1 MKQLAALVFRL
12 ATVAWLASLLITAKT
27 FCRGPAEEGAPT
39 PPVIKFQVASDPA
52 PLPAPGKGRL
62 LLAITVPSGYH
73 IFAGDGLSVKAGLPK
88 GASAGSPLYPRGT
101 KEEDFEVL
109 RGIAVVAIPLAMGA
123 TTQKTLDGTLFVEWQ
138 GCQDFGQK
146 VCFLPSADTV
156 RFSVAIKEAA
166 EGKGLAQSAAKRETP
181 SAQPEAVPKSA
192 EPASTAR
199 ALPEAGFRE
208 AGRFAGFKDSSEFR
222 AWLGASLNDKSTE
235 DGYEAKFARAA
246 RENVPLALL
255 MAFIFGVLSSLT
267 PCVYPVIPITVAY
280 IGSRSEGKKKFHG
293 FLLSLCFVLGLALVY
308 AALGAVSARA
318 GAAFGSLTQNGG
330 VGLGVAALFYA
341 LALSMFNLFELRTPS
356 ALANRLEM
364 SKRKGKGQGFAGA
377 FFIGAVSGLVASP
390 CIGPLILAILVVVA
404 STGSVLLG
412 FLYLFVFAL
421 GMGLLFVVIGTFS
434 GILSAMPKSGGWM
447 DGVRI
452 FFGSLILAA
461 AFYFAGIY
469 LPRPAFFIVGGA
481 SLLAVI
487 LYLLF
492 GAKRHFFSV
501 AARSVAVA
509 LCATAFAAVLPL
521 LPRSGPK
528 HEGQLAWRGDIAA
541 AFSEARTSGKPLLMD
556 FRADWCVACVE
567 LEKKTW
573 TNANV
578 QQNLKGLVPLRMD
591 MTQNNETNRALQ
603 ARFQV
608 KGLPTVILLE
618 PPNANNGAPLKN

>member
-1 MKQLAALVFRL
+1 MKGISALLSRL
-12 ATVAWLASLLITAKT
+12 ATATLLASLLVAAPT
-27 FCRGPAEEGAPT
+27 FGRGPAEEGEPS
-39 PPVIKFQVASDPA
+39 PPVLKFQVSSDPS
-52 PLPAPGKGRL
+52 PLLAPGVGRL
-62 LLAITVPSGYH
+62 LLKITVPSGYH
-73 IFAGDGLSVKAGLPK
+73 IFSGEGLSVKVRLPEGAKAG
-88 GASAGSPLYPRGT
+88 AVLYPKGT

-109 RGIAVVAIPLAMGA
+109 RQSVVVEIPISLDKAAPKNIDGAILV
-123 TTQKTLDGTLFVEWQ
+123 DWQ

-146 VCFLPSADTV
+146 VCFLPTTDTV
-156 RFSVAIKEAA
+156 KFSVSTREAKEVGALTQTAA
-166 EGKGLAQSAAKRETP
+166 RQETTPAK
-181 SAQPEAVPKSA
+181 PEAVQKSA
-192 EPASTAR
+192 EPASMAQ
-199 ALPEAGFRE
+199 ALPEADFLE
-208 AGRFAGFKDSSEFR
+208 IGRFAGFKNTGDFKSWLR
-222 AWLGASLNDKSTE
+222 AALSDKSQGE
-235 DGYEAKFARAA
+235 GVEAKFARAA

-280 IGSRSEGKKKFHG
+280 IGSRSQGKKRSHG
-293 FLLSLCFVLGLALVY
+293 FLLSLCFVLGLAVVY
-308 AALGAVSARA
+308 ALLGAISAKA
-318 GAAFGSLTQNGG
+318 GAAFGSLTQNRWI
-330 VGLGVAALFYA
+330 GLGVAALFYA

-364 SKRKGKGQGFAGA
+364 SKQKGKGRGFVGA

-452 FFGSLILAA
+452 FFGVLILAA
-461 AFYFAGIY
+461 AFYFAGLY
-469 LPRPAFFIVGGA
+469 LPRNAFFIIGGA
-481 SLLAVI
+481 ALCAVVM
-487 LYLLF
+487 YLLF

-501 AARSVAVA
+501 PARIAAIA
-509 LCATAFAAVLPL
+509 LCLASFAAVLPT
-521 LPRSGPK
+521 LPESGK
-528 HEGQLAWRGDIAA
+528 AENGQAAWRSDMAA
-541 AFSEARTSGKPLLMD
+541 AFSEARASGKPVLMD

-573 TNANV
+573 PSAEV
-578 QQNLKGLVPLRMD
+578 QEALKGLVPLRMD
-591 MTQNNETNRALQ
+591 MTQNNEANRALQ

-608 KGLPTVILLE
+608 KGLPTVILLL
-618 PPNANNGAPLKN
+618 PPPKKR